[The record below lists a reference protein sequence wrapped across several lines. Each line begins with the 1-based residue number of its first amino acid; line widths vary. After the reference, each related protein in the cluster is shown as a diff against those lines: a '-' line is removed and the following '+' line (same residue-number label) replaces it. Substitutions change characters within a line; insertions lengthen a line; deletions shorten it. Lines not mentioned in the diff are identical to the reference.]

1 MSAWNMS
8 DTPMRRDACLL
19 IQNSE
24 AAREGQTAQRKGG
37 GWGGG
42 RRKQLAAETAT
53 TIHGGGAESQEQTH
67 NDEVGPRHHA

>member
-1 MSAWNMS
+1 MS

-24 AAREGQTAQRKGG
+24 AAREGQTAQRKGV
-37 GWGGG
+37 GG
-42 RRKQLAAETAT
+42 RGAENAA
-53 TIHGGGAESQEQTH
+53 GGRDGNDVGGAESQEQTH